1 MRIAL
6 HRPAPERAR
15 RWDLPAPHSRGAG
28 CAGQLRPAGRGR
40 SAAPDRR
47 HRSGR
52 WLALAAGLLCGLVGL
67 RAQAPEPALDIY
79 FIDTEGG
86 QSTLYVGP
94 TGETL
99 LVDTGNAGD
108 RDRDRIL
115 ETLAAAGVQ
124 RIDHLWSTHYH
135 GDHIGALLA
144 IATQVPVGRFYDHGA
159 PHAADRIVSTAFLS
173 SYEELTRGRRTIVA
187 PGDTVRISGLDLT
200 AVASASRYLRTNLRG
215 GGRPNPACAGTPRK
229 DESGYVDPDN
239 GDSAGFVLAYG
250 RFRTINLGDLT
261 WNGEL
266 DLMCPTNR
274 IGTVDVYLTSHHG
287 LAASGSPALVHAL
300 QPRVAVMNNG
310 TRKGG
315 AAEAFRV
322 LHESPG
328 LEDLWQLHWSY
339 NALLDNAPATF
350 VANVDDAA
358 TVAGVLTAPPPGA
371 GGRQGGGPS
380 TPLGA
385 GRGAGRGAAAHTP
398 AYLIR
403 ITARP
408 DGTFTVTNTRNGF
421 RKTYRP
427 RD

>member
-1 MRIAL
+1 MRIVL
-6 HRPAPERAR
+6 V
-15 RWDLPAPHSRGAG
+15 LTVG
-28 CAGQLRPAGRGR
+28 L
-40 SAAPDRR
+40 
-47 HRSGR
+47 
-52 WLALAAGLLCGLVGL
+52 LAALVAV
-67 RAQAPEPALDIY
+67 RAQTQEQTLDIY

-108 RDRDRIL
+108 RDLGRIL
-115 ETLAAAGVQ
+115 ETLNAAGVR

-144 IATQVPVGRFYDHGA
+144 LAKQAPIGSFYDHGA
-159 PHAADRIVSTAFLS
+159 PHPNDRIVSAAFMS
-173 SYEELTRGRRTIVA
+173 SYEDLSRGKRTIVK
-187 PGDTVRISGLDLT
+187 PGDRLRMDGLDII
-200 AVASASRYLRTNLRG
+200 AVAAANRYVRANLRS
-215 GGRPNPACAGTPRK
+215 GGRANAACDGTPRK

-239 GDSAGFVLAYG
+239 GDSAGFVMAYG

-266 DLMCPTNR
+266 DLMCPANR

-315 AAEAFRV
+315 AADAFRV

-339 NALLDNAPATF
+339 NAGLDNAPAMF
-350 VANVDDAA
+350 VANVDDSA
-358 TVAGVLTAPPPGA
+358 TVAGVLTAPPPGP
-371 GGRQGGGPS
+371 GGR
-380 TPLGA
+380 LG
-385 GRGAGRGAAAHTP
+385 GRGAPAGSAAHSP
-398 AYLIR
+398 AHLIT
-403 ITARP
+403 ISARS

-421 RKTYRP
+421 RKTYRR

>member
-1 MRIAL
+1 MAL
-6 HRPAPERAR
+6 V
-15 RWDLPAPHSRGAG
+15 LTV
-28 CAGQLRPAGRGR
+28 
-40 SAAPDRR
+40 
-47 HRSGR
+47 
-52 WLALAAGLLCGLVGL
+52 GLLSGLVAL
-67 RAQAPEPALDIY
+67 RAQTQDRTLDIH

-99 LVDTGNAGD
+99 LVDTGNAGE
-108 RDRDRIL
+108 RDLGRIL
-115 ETLAAAGVQ
+115 ETLAAAGAR
-124 RIDHLWSTHYH
+124 RIDHLWTTHYH
-135 GDHIGALLA
+135 GDHIGALVALA
-144 IATQVPVGRFYDHGA
+144 KQVPIGRFYDHGA
-159 PHAADRIVSTAFLS
+159 PHPDDRIVSAAFVA
-173 SYEELTRGRRTIVA
+173 SYEELSRGKRTMVTAGDKVGVA
-187 PGDTVRISGLDLT
+187 GLEIT
-200 AVASASRYLRTNLRG
+200 AVASANRYLRANLRG
-215 GGRPNPACAGTPRK
+215 GGRPNAACAGIMPK
-229 DESGYVDPDN
+229 DERSYIDPDN
-239 GDSAGFVLAYG
+239 GASAGFVMAYG

-315 AAEAFRV
+315 AADTFRV

-339 NALLDNAPATF
+339 NAGLDNAPSTF
-350 VANVDDAA
+350 VANIDDSA
-358 TVAGVLTAPPPGA
+358 TVAGVLTAPPPGP
-371 GGRQGGGPS
+371 GGRQGGG
-380 TPLGA
+380 
-385 GRGAGRGAAAHTP
+385 RGAGARGGPAAHVP
-398 AYLIR
+398 AHR
-403 ITARP
+403 ITISARA
-408 DGTFTVTNTRNGF
+408 DGTFTVTNARTGF